1 MTIGFPQVPLTSI
14 CHPKQWPTLLM
25 SQLSDSGYPVYGA
38 NGKIGYHSSFTH
50 KEPTILITCRGA
62 TCGTL
67 NISEPFAYVNGNA
80 MALDNLELKCVD
92 LMFLYFALRK
102 RGLIDAI
109 SGTAQPQITRQNLE
123 KVLVPL
129 PPLPIQ
135 KQIAAILEKADAAR
149 EKRRKANQLTE
160 QFLQSAFLE
169 MFGDPVTN
177 PKGWETSAMEEVC
190 TKVADGTHFSLP
202 MVDDGIPY
210 ITAKNVKKH
219 GLDFYSNPTYI
230 SEDHHREIYRRC
242 DPTIGD
248 VVYIKDGV
256 TTGIAAVNRYNFE
269 FSMLSSLALLKPDKA
284 VLTAEYLS
292 AYLNTSNVKSTILR
306 QMAGGA
312 IKRLTV
318 AKIKKLEILVP
329 PLVQQQ
335 KFSALV
341 EKVESLRAKQRES
354 EKELENLF
362 QSLMQRAFRGE
373 LYNKCPCSL
382 FEFFRN
388 PNIESSTL
396 SE

>member
-14 CHPKQWPTLLM
+14 CHPKQWPTLSM

-177 PKGWETSAMEEVC
+177 PKGWEMTTLGNVL
-190 TKVADGTHFSLP
+190 DL
-202 MVDDGIPY
+202 
-210 ITAKNVKKH
+210 ITY
-219 GLDFYSNPTYI
+219 G
-230 SEDHHREIYRRC
+230 
-242 DPTIGD
+242 
-248 VVYIKDGV
+248 
-256 TTGIAAVNRYNFE
+256 
-269 FSMLSSLALLKPDKA
+269 
-284 VLTAEYLS
+284 
-292 AYLNTSNVKSTILR
+292 
-306 QMAGGA
+306 
-312 IKRLTV
+312 LTV
-318 AKIKKLEILVP
+318 RPAYIDNGY
-329 PLVQQQ
+329 PL
-335 KFSALV
+335 
-341 EKVESLRAKQRES
+341 
-354 EKELENLF
+354 
-362 QSLMQRAFRGE
+362 
-373 LYNKCPCSL
+373 
-382 FEFFRN
+382 
-388 PNIESSTL
+388 I
-396 SE
+396 